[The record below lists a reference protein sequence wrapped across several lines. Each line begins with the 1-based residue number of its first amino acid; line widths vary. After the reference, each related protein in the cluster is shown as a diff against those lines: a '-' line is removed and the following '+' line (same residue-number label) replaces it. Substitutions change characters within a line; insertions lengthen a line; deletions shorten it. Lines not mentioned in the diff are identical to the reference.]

1 MNKSHIIAV
10 AGAAGVGKTTWI
22 SQQLASGGSAV
33 CYFCPQTGGT
43 PIDSTHLAANFP
55 QLVLLDDENIS
66 QLQQLSTNTTTY
78 IEMGFHL
85 SLATNESLV
94 ANLNVHKV
102 AIVPPGSK
110 HTEWHHWADTIEIGQ
125 VLPAAVPQ
133 DLWRSNL
140 TSQVLDPASLDM
152 LWYELT
158 NGAYGTV
165 QRAKGV
171 YDLADGRSFYFDFV
185 AGQEKKYQE
194 LNLPL
199 WLEGRPDRFSGMEVI
214 GINLDREAIGDTLRD
229 CCLSNEAIAYYQAQ
243 TKQSL
248 MESAS

>member
-1 MNKSHIIAV
+1 
-10 AGAAGVGKTTWI
+10 
-22 SQQLASGGSAV
+22 
-33 CYFCPQTGGT
+33 
-43 PIDSTHLAANFP
+43 
-55 QLVLLDDENIS
+55 
-66 QLQQLSTNTTTY
+66 
-78 IEMGFHL
+78 
-85 SLATNESLV
+85 
-94 ANLNVHKV
+94 
-102 AIVPPGSK
+102 
-110 HTEWHHWADTIEIGQ
+110 
-125 VLPAAVPQ
+125 
-133 DLWRSNL
+133 
-140 TSQVLDPASLDM
+140 M

-185 AGQEKKYQE
+185 AGHEKKYQE

-229 CCLSNEAIAYYQAQ
+229 CCLSDEAIAYYQAQ

-248 MESAS
+248 MEPAS